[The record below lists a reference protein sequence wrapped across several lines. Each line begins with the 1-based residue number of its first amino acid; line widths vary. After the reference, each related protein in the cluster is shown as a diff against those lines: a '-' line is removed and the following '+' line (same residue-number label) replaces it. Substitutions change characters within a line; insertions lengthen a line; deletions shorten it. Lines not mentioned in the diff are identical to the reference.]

1 MRLTSDFW
9 VSALI
14 RNVQSS
20 GSFAYLVRR
29 GAKEAGAI
37 FIKHASRFGT
47 CDLYSP
53 APQTSYELNNDGE
66 RIFTCILQNAE
77 DDLVRQRMEREIRFD
92 PDLWLIELEDIADLK
107 SLISLAEDEEG
118 CGKP

>member
-14 RNVQSS
+14 RNVETS
-20 GSFAYLVRR
+20 GGFAYLVRR

-37 FIKHASRFGT
+37 FIQHASRFGT
-47 CDLYSP
+47 SDLYSP

-66 RIFTCILQNAE
+66 RIFACILHNTE
-77 DDLVRQRMEREIRFD
+77 DDLVRQRMQREINFD

-107 SLISLAEDEEG
+107 SLISIAEDDESL
-118 CGKP
+118 K

>member
-14 RNVQSS
+14 RNVQAE
-20 GSFAYLVRR
+20 GGFAYLEKR

-37 FIKHASRFGT
+37 FIKHASRLGT

-53 APQTSYELNNDGE
+53 APQTSYNLDHDGE
-66 RIFTCILQNAE
+66 RMFARILHDANETAIRE
-77 DDLVRQRMEREIRFD
+77 RMERELRFD
-92 PDLWLIELEDIADLK
+92 PDLWIIELEDI
-107 SLISLAEDEEG
+107 
-118 CGKP
+118 